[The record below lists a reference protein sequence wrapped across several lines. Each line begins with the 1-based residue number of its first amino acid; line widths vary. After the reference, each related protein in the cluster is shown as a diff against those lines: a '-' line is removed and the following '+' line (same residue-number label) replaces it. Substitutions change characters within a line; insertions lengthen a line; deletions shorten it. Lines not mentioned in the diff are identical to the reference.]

1 MSKKQVQIVEDVEV
15 LNPEKGE
22 ADYWMTCKKPT
33 TITLSCILI
42 VSQSFSGQNETN
54 FFLSYPKFLAQLN
67 KSKR

>member
-1 MSKKQVQIVEDVEV
+1 MSKKQVRIVEDVEV

-42 VSQSFSGQNETN
+42 VSRSFSGKNKF
-54 FFLSYPKFLAQLN
+54 FFLLS
-67 KSKR
+67 